1 MEEARRGED
10 IEGYKREPVINAGIP
25 INLVTYEAV
34 GRFKSVR
41 RAIRRGLVSPY
52 GVIYP
57 KRPFGNTDT
66 KMNRIKRQIY
76 EQFKNSRRTT
86 HA

>member
-1 MEEARRGED
+1 MEEARREGD
-10 IEGYKREPVINAGIP
+10 MEGYKREPIINAGMP

-34 GRFKSVR
+34 GKFKSVS

-57 KRPFGNTDT
+57 KRPFGNTNT

-76 EQFKNSRRTT
+76 EQLKNSRR
-86 HA
+86 AA